1 MTTPT
6 EEAAAILTRVFEALA
21 RQNGKTLSRTT
32 RADIG
37 RACELLTT
45 RDDLEELLDDL
56 PPAAPRRSPGEA
68 AIEPGW
74 DEFERWRAER
84 R

>member
-6 EEAAAILTRVFEALA
+6 EEAAAIFTRIFEALA
-21 RQNGKTLSRTT
+21 RQNGKTLSAGT
-32 RADIG
+32 RAGIG
-37 RACELLTT
+37 RACELLTHAG
-45 RDDLEELLDDL
+45 EELDALLEDL
-56 PPAAPRRSPGEA
+56 PTPPRRSPGEA